1 MNQKRKPRG
10 PGKGH
15 PPKTARNKL
24 AARMAREGTPP
35 VEIAGLLGVSRQRVH
50 VILRQQRAAQGAQAQ

>member
-1 MNQKRKPRG
+1 MEQTRRPRG
-10 PGKGH
+10 PGKGY
-15 PPKTARNKL
+15 PPKTARNRL

-50 VILRQQRAAQGAQAQ
+50 VILRQQQAAEGAQAR